1 MRHRLRSGLLR
12 LPGRLGY
19 RLAGSLHVRESRALP
34 AASPPPQNGA
44 GTSPLTVELED
55 SGSHKRLRVRA
66 SGDIW
71 SQEFREELA
80 ADRRFEASL
89 VWREIVILAFIAVV
103 LVLRTIAG

>member
-1 MRHRLRSGLLR
+1 MRQRLRSGLLR

-19 RLAGSLHVRESRALP
+19 RLAGSLRVRKNRAAP
-34 AASPPPQNGA
+34 VASPPQNGA
-44 GTSPLTVELED
+44 GTAPLTVELED
-55 SGSHKRLRVRA
+55 SGAHKRLRVRA